1 MYSYQEQHTHHHSDQ
16 NVAQQI
22 LTTMMTQIVVDK
34 ITHHANPHLICCF
47 FYQLL
52 HLRQDLR
59 FTIDVS
65 LQIPFG
71 DVICEVC
78 MRV

>member
-1 MYSYQEQHTHHHSDQ
+1 MYSYQQQYMHHHSDQ

-34 ITHHANPHLICCF
+34 ITLHANPHLICF

-65 LQIPFG
+65 LQIPCG
-71 DVICEVC
+71 DVIFEVC
-78 MRV
+78 V